1 MPLTSCPAGPV
12 WAGRIQFHDP
22 LEAFPMLRA
31 ECCADSGAC
40 DCFDCRPS
48 PLTAA
53 HVVAVYACAGNPL
66 DVDDVQGL
74 ERMTTDQLVAQ
85 LASLEDFQG

>member
-12 WAGRIQFHDP
+12 WAGRIPFP
-22 LEAFPMLRA
+22 LEWFPMLRA
-31 ECCADSGAC
+31 TCCADIGAC

-74 ERMTTDQLVAQ
+74 ERMTTDQLVDQ
-85 LASLEDFQG
+85 LAYLEDFQG

>member
-1 MPLTSCPAGPV
+1 
-12 WAGRIQFHDP
+12 
-22 LEAFPMLRA
+22 MLRA

-53 HVVAVYACAGNPL
+53 HVAAV
-66 DVDDVQGL
+66 L
-74 ERMTTDQLVAQ
+74 ERSGAELDFTDRDVLEQMTADQLAEQ
-85 LASLEDFQG
+85 LEYFRRFPRVTR

>member
-12 WAGRIQFHDP
+12 WAGRIPFDDP

-48 PLTAA
+48 PLTAV
-53 HVVAVYACAGNPL
+53 HVAAV
-66 DVDDVQGL
+66 L
-74 ERMTTDQLVAQ
+74 ERSGAELDLTDRDVLEQLTAEQLADQLTY
-85 LASLEDFQG
+85 LEDFQG

>member
-12 WAGRIQFHDP
+12 WAGRIPFHDP

-31 ECCADSGAC
+31 ECCADSSAC
-40 DCFDCRPS
+40 DCFNCRPI

-53 HVVAVYACAGNPL
+53 HVAAVLKRSGAELDFMDL
-66 DVDDVQGL
+66 DVL
-74 ERMTTDQLVAQ
+74 EQLTAEQ
-85 LASLEDFQG
+85 LADELEYFTDFQG